1 MAGANVAAN
10 MADAKA
16 PPPTPVAPMA
26 KLPEIDEETLELVK
40 EFQDQ
45 LREGAIDVKQIVYI
59 LVAVGVMISVLMAV
73 LLAAGSIHMG
83 RIEAID
89 MVVIAMLLAI
99 GPVGFMVDAEQ
110 RRVRNIEERLP
121 DFLRDVAEAG
131 RFGMTLAS
139 AIVSAS
145 KGEYGKLTPEIRRM
159 ASQISWGVSATE
171 ALVLFS
177 KRVNTPLV
185 HRVCGLIIKASA
197 AGGNIADVLTMS
209 SVDTKDSQSLFAERR
224 SNMSTYIMVIYIAF
238 FVFLVTVLILNTT
251 FLPRME
257 AVAKQSG
264 LEGTDLSEAPS
275 SGVATISSE
284 MIPKIRDIFFYAAL
298 VHAIGD
304 GILAGVMDNGKVA
317 NGLRHS
323 FIMIICAYV
332 FMRVLS

>member
-1 MAGANVAAN
+1 MAGANVSATK
-10 MADAKA
+10 ADAKA
-16 PPPTPVAPMA
+16 APPTPIAPTA
-26 KLPEIDEETLELVK
+26 KLPEIDEETQELVK

-45 LREGAIDVKQIVYI
+45 LREGAIDIKQIVYI

-83 RIEAID
+83 RVEAID
-89 MVVIAMLLAI
+89 MVVVAVLIAI
-99 GPVGFMVDAEQ
+99 GPLGFMADAEQ
-110 RRVRNIEERLP
+110 RRIRNIEERLP

-171 ALVLFS
+171 ALILFS

-185 HRVCGLIIKASA
+185 QRVCGLIIKSAA

-209 SVDTKDSQSLFAERR
+209 SVDTKESQSLFAERR

-257 AVAKQSG
+257 AVAKQTG
-264 LEGTDLSEAPS
+264 LSETGVSNADT
-275 SGVATISSE
+275 SGVATISAD
-284 MIPKIRDIFFYAAL
+284 MIPQIRSIFFYAAL
-298 VHAIGD
+298 VHAVGD

-323 FIMIICAYV
+323 FIMIICAYL
-332 FMRVLS
+332 FMRVI

>member
-1 MAGANVAAN
+1 MAGANVSATK
-10 MADAKA
+10 ADAKA
-16 PPPTPVAPMA
+16 TPPTPIAPTA
-26 KLPEIDEETLELVK
+26 KLPEIDEETQELVK

-45 LREGAIDVKQIVYI
+45 LREGAIDIKQIVYI

-83 RIEAID
+83 RVEAID
-89 MVVIAMLLAI
+89 MVVVAVLIAI
-99 GPVGFMVDAEQ
+99 GPLGFMADAEQ
-110 RRVRNIEERLP
+110 RRIRNIEERLP

-171 ALVLFS
+171 ALILFS

-185 HRVCGLIIKASA
+185 QRVCGLIIKSAA

-209 SVDTKDSQSLFAERR
+209 SVDTKESQSLFAERR

-257 AVAKQSG
+257 AVAKQTG
-264 LEGTDLSEAPS
+264 LSETGVSNADT
-275 SGVATISSE
+275 SGVATISAD
-284 MIPKIRDIFFYAAL
+284 MIPQIRSIFFYAAL
-298 VHAIGD
+298 VHAVGD

-323 FIMIICAYV
+323 FIMIICAYL
-332 FMRVLS
+332 FMRVI

>member
-1 MAGANVAAN
+1 MVAAS
-10 MADAKA
+10 ATESKTA
-16 PPPTPVAPMA
+16 TVPVAPTKRM
-26 KLPEIDEETLELVK
+26 PEIDEETMDLVK
-40 EFQDQ
+40 EFQEQ
-45 LREGAIDVKQIVYI
+45 LREGQVDLKQIVYI
-59 LVAVGVMISVLMAV
+59 LVAVGVMISILMAV
-73 LLAAGSIHMG
+73 LLAAGTITMG

-89 MVVIAMLLAI
+89 MVVIALLIAI
-99 GPVGFMVDAEQ
+99 GPIGFIVDAEQ

-131 RFGMTLAS
+131 RFGMTLAN
-139 AIVSAS
+139 AIVASS

-171 ALVLFS
+171 ALVLFA

-209 SVDTKDSQSLFAERR
+209 SVDTKESQNLFAERR

-238 FVFLVTVLILNTT
+238 FVFLVTVLILNKT

-257 AVAKQSG
+257 EVTRSQG
-264 LEGTDLSEAPS
+264 LEGVDLSDAPTA
-275 SGVATISSE
+275 GVATISGD
-284 MIPKIRDIFFYAAL
+284 MIPKIRNIFFYAAL
-298 VHAIGD
+298 VHAVGD
-304 GILAGVMDNGKVA
+304 GILAGVMDNGKIA

-323 FIMIICAYV
+323 FIMVLIAYI
-332 FMRVLS
+332 FMRFLAG